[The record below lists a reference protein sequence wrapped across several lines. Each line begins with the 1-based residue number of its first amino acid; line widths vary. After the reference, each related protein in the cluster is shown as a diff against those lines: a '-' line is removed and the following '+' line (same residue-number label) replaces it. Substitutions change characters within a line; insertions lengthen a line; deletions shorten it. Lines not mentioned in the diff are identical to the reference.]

1 MNPLLALT
9 AARVGNN
16 LLNGMATNLA
26 GNGQAAPSAKDI
38 QKLEFTRMML
48 AAANTP
54 QARTARELGADGIG
68 SPGDAEKQLQQI
80 AQKILQ
86 TSEIGKELDGKSEA
100 FELKF
105 LSDGKVALKTADG
118 TERVFT
124 LQGDLAESAREA
136 FEMIEKV
143 KVAFP
148 NAGFQTS
155 EPGGSLRMVPG
166 AGATLLA

>member
-16 LLNGMATNLA
+16 LLNGLANNLSGSAHA
-26 GNGQAAPSAKDI
+26 GPSAKEI
-38 QKLEFTRMML
+38 QKMEFTRMML

-54 QARTARELGADGIG
+54 QARTARELGANGIG
-68 SPGDAEKQLQQI
+68 SQGDAEKQLHNL

-86 TSEIGKELDGKSEA
+86 SSEIGKELDGKSEA

-105 LSDGKVALKTADG
+105 LPGGKVALKSADG
-118 TERVFT
+118 TEKVFELT
-124 LQGDLAESAREA
+124 GDLAESANKA
-136 FEMIEKV
+136 FELIEQV
-143 KVAFP
+143 KIAFP
-148 NAGFQTS
+148 KPGFNSS